1 MKKVTLLNLFSTIL
15 FRDLLLGMRNQSELV
30 NPLIFFIMVI
40 TMFPLTIGPD
50 QNALMQISPAIVWV
64 AAVLAS
70 NLTIDGIFRSDYE
83 DGSLE
88 QMILSPHSGFTLVMA
103 KILAHWLLA
112 GVPLIIMVLLT
123 GPFLYL
129 PDYASQTL
137 FYTLLLGTPVL
148 SLIGAIAGG
157 LTMGVRS
164 SGMLQALL
172 ILPLIMPLL
181 IFSVSAVNNAMKGLP
196 VTGELYFLAA
206 MLVLALTLAPIA
218 VFSALRI
225 RLGE

>member
-1 MKKVTLLNLFSTIL
+1 
-15 FRDLLLGMRNQSELV
+15 
-30 NPLIFFIMVI
+30 
-40 TMFPLTIGPD
+40 MFPLAIGPE

-88 QMILSPHSGFTLVMA
+88 QMILSPHSGFALVMA

-112 GVPLIIMVLLT
+112 GVPLIIMVLMA

-129 PDYASQTL
+129 PDTASQTL

-148 SLIGAIAGG
+148 SLMGAIAGADHG
-157 LTMGVRS
+157 RQEQWNVTGPVNSTADYAIIDIFCFSSKQFNERPAGNWRVVFSCCHIGARS
-164 SGMLQALL
+164 DAGAHCS
-172 ILPLIMPLL
+172 
-181 IFSVSAVNNAMKGLP
+181 IFSVKNKI
-196 VTGELYFLAA
+196 E
-206 MLVLALTLAPIA
+206 
-218 VFSALRI
+218 
-225 RLGE
+225 

>member
-1 MKKVTLLNLFSTIL
+1 MNRVTTTNLFATLL
-15 FRDLLLGMRNQSELV
+15 FRDILLGVRNQSELV

-40 TMFPLTIGPD
+40 TMFPLAIGPE

-88 QMILSPHSGFTLVMA
+88 QMILSPHSGFALVMA

-112 GVPLIIMVLLT
+112 GVPLIIMVLMA

-129 PDYASQTL
+129 PDTASQTL

-148 SLIGAIAGG
+148 SLMGAIAGG
-157 LTMGVRS
+157 
-164 SGMLQALL
+164 
-172 ILPLIMPLL
+172 
-181 IFSVSAVNNAMKGLP
+181 
-196 VTGELYFLAA
+196 
-206 MLVLALTLAPIA
+206 
-218 VFSALRI
+218 
-225 RLGE
+225 